1 MLAVFGKNDDGTSE
15 AMNDILAQVVSN
27 TETNRN
33 AGNAILYECV
43 RVIMMVKSE
52 SGLKLLAI
60 NILGRFLLNSDN
72 NMRYVAL
79 NSLSSVVDDDVA
91 AVQRHRAIILDC
103 LKDPDI
109 SIRQRALELTYQLV
123 DANNIVE
130 LVREL
135 LNYLVVAPPE
145 HQSLLCSRV
154 SAIVDKSFS

>member
-43 RVIMMVKSE
+43 RVIMTVKSE

-72 NMRYVAL
+72 NMRYV
-79 NSLSSVVDDDVA
+79 SSCEPHIFSSTNWSDVEA
-91 AVQRHRAIILDC
+91 
-103 LKDPDI
+103 
-109 SIRQRALELTYQLV
+109 
-123 DANNIVE
+123 
-130 LVREL
+130 
-135 LNYLVVAPPE
+135 
-145 HQSLLCSRV
+145 QSNH
-154 SAIVDKSFS
+154 

>member
-1 MLAVFGKNDDGTSE
+1 MAT
-15 AMNDILAQVVSN
+15 MNSCHV
-27 TETNRN
+27 
-33 AGNAILYECV
+33 G
-43 RVIMMVKSE
+43 
-52 SGLKLLAI
+52 
-60 NILGRFLLNSDN
+60 
-72 NMRYVAL
+72 
-79 NSLSSVVDDDVA
+79 
-91 AVQRHRAIILDC
+91 AIILDC

-154 SAIVDKSFS
+154 SAIVDKSFSWLREQQDVTQLITASFSQVCTRSQMESGNFDCHVVNCR